1 MIAST
6 KYSQADIDI
15 LFRIDFGVANDISE
29 NLASRFIVSGYI
41 EETPSLQATVHV
53 KRTDLP
59 DLFAELTLEGR
70 TFLASIRDGLET
82 RWIAWRP

>member
-29 NLASRFIVSGYI
+29 NLASRFFVSGYI
-41 EETPSLQATVHV
+41 EEIPSLQATVHV

-59 DLFAELTLEGR
+59 DLFAELTLEG
-70 TFLASIRDGLET
+70 
-82 RWIAWRP
+82 